1 MPFPTADLL
10 PVATV
15 CAQQLKSPNLI
26 AEKANHDLP
35 YAVDRNHRRGCGH
48 IRAQGCGR
56 IHQTVAVGH
65 RCGRLCH
72 GILFPVPSVRVI
84 PVGIVYAIWSG
95 VGIALIALVGWLIL
109 GQKLDVLAIA
119 GIGLIAAGVM
129 VISLFS
135 ASVPE

>member
-1 MPFPTADLL
+1 MTYLML
-10 PVATV
+10 
-15 CAQQLKSPNLI
+15 LI
-26 AEKANHDLP
+26 AIIAEVAATSALKAADGFTKLWP
-35 YAVDRNHRRGCGH
+35 SVIVVVGYAT
-48 IRAQGCGR
+48 AFYFLSL
-56 IHQTVAVGH
+56 T
-65 RCGRLCH
+65 
-72 GILFPVPSVRVI
+72 VRVI